1 MVYGGNIRGGRGRL
15 FGQNRRNGRCGI
27 GTRFL
32 GHHNSGPNHCLER
45 HPHLQ
50 MDAMVSTSKGLTTA
64 REAGLVGCR
73 MCGLAQEI
81 EPHCSRCGGRLH
93 PDPKEAL
100 QNVWAYLIAGMI
112 AYIPANIYP
121 MLLTRT
127 LLKEEKSTIIG
138 GAVDLF
144 DHGSYGIA
152 LIIILAS
159 VVIPLSKFVAVAV
172 LGLSVTGRLKMD
184 SHTRHRLFEV
194 VEFIG
199 RWSMIDVFV
208 VAILAALV
216 QLNSLAA
223 IEPGFAAL
231 AFAASVIL
239 TMLAAQSFDPR
250 LIWIEPEEDLGS

>member
-1 MVYGGNIRGGRGRL
+1 M
-15 FGQNRRNGRCGI
+15 
-27 GTRFL
+27 
-32 GHHNSGPNHCLER
+32 
-45 HPHLQ
+45 
-50 MDAMVSTSKGLTTA
+50 KTA

-73 MCGLAQEI
+73 MCGLAQDVR
-81 EPHCSRCGGRLH
+81 PHCSRCGGRLVA
-93 PDPKEAL
+93 DPAQAL
-100 QNVWAYLIAGMI
+100 QHVWAFLIAGII

-159 VVIPLSKFVAVAV
+159 LAIPLGKFVAVAV
-172 LGLSVTGRLKMD
+172 LALSVSGKMQMGT
-184 SHTRHRLFEV
+184 HARHRLFEV

-216 QLNSLAA
+216 QLNTLAA

-231 AFAASVIL
+231 AFGASVIL

-250 LIWIEPEEDLGS
+250 LIWIEPPKEGAT

>member
-1 MVYGGNIRGGRGRL
+1 
-15 FGQNRRNGRCGI
+15 
-27 GTRFL
+27 
-32 GHHNSGPNHCLER
+32 
-45 HPHLQ
+45 
-50 MDAMVSTSKGLTTA
+50 MDIMDSTAKGLITA

-73 MCGLAQEI
+73 MCGLAQDVT
-81 EPHCSRCGGRLH
+81 PQCTRCGGRLVA
-93 PDPKEAL
+93 DPAEAL
-100 QNVWAYLIAGMI
+100 QHVWAYLIAGII

-127 LLKEEKSTIIG
+127 LLTEEKSTIIG
-138 GAVDLF
+138 GAVELF

-216 QLNSLAA
+216 QLNTLAA

-231 AFAASVIL
+231 AFGASVIL

-250 LIWIEPEEDLGS
+250 LIWIEPSKQGAT

>member
-1 MVYGGNIRGGRGRL
+1 
-15 FGQNRRNGRCGI
+15 
-27 GTRFL
+27 
-32 GHHNSGPNHCLER
+32 
-45 HPHLQ
+45 
-50 MDAMVSTSKGLTTA
+50 
-64 REAGLVGCR
+64 
-73 MCGLAQEI
+73 MCGLAQDVR
-81 EPHCSRCGGRLH
+81 PACSRCGTRLVAN
-93 PDPKEAL
+93 PFEAL
-100 QNVWAYLIAGMI
+100 QNVWAFLIAGMI

-127 LLKEEKSTIIG
+127 FLKEEKSTIIG

-152 LIIILAS
+152 LIIIVAS
-159 VVIPLSKFVAVAV
+159 VAIPLGKFIAVAI
-172 LGLSVTGRLKMD
+172 LALSVTGKVRMG
-184 SHTRHRLFEV
+184 SHARHRLYEV

-250 LIWIEPEEDLGS
+250 LIWIAPQTETRP